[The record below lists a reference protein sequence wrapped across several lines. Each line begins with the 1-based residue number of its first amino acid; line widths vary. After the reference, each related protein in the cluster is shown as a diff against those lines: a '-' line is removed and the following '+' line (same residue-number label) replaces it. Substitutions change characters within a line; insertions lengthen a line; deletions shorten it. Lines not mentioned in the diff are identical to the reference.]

1 MLILEYDKF
10 VQDTDQTKDRPIKDR
25 RDIAIY
31 GLASE
36 IGSVAAAIKKR
47 LLGEGE
53 AEEWN
58 VPNTEIIEELGD
70 VVWYCFALA
79 RLANQKKRVNIF
91 IHDINNLQRE
101 VIAEDARANSIQ
113 RIIGQKKRNNFIR
126 AAGDFLK
133 RTRFMTFNDYQKLA
147 FLTARTKK
155 RILVEV
161 CVAVLYQL
169 SAELFRKL
177 LPKVELQLNRSL
189 KDRPINDILGE
200 IAWHIAALASIYGLE
215 LGDVAQENM
224 KKVSFRRHRDQPTE
238 LHDRTCISSQ
248 QLPRKFEVA
257 FVTVGKGKL
266 QMYLNGRRLGSQLT
280 DNARE
285 DDGYRF
291 HDVMHLANAAILGW
305 SPVLRGLMGRKRK
318 SQPEVDVVEDG
329 ARAQIVEELVIK
341 AIHTEGQ
348 RLAKLRNP
356 GVSDSSARLLTNRDN
371 ITFGFLKFIRR
382 LVSGLEVEKNQY
394 WEWDDVI
401 IKGYEIFDQLRSE
414 EQGTV
419 LVDLD
424 ERSLKFIPQ
433 VYIPL
438 VGRVAGIGSAA
449 SLDNAGSS
457 GRVNRAAKSTNQEA
471 LILQTKKRAIL
482 RSLGFNLPSLSELN
496 FLNLEERADGEISA
510 KATGVV
516 RQAMWAR
523 KVIAFR
529 VSVTILW
536 DSIHCT
542 ALALSDDE

>member
-1 MLILEYDKF
+1 MLISEYDKF
-10 VQDTDQTKDRPIKDR
+10 VQDTDQTKDRPIEDR

-53 AEEWN
+53 AADWN

-79 RLANQKKRVNIF
+79 RLANPKKHVNIF
-91 IHDINNLQRE
+91 IHDINNLRQE
-101 VIAEDARANSIQ
+101 VIAEDARANSIK
-113 RIIGQKKRNNFIR
+113 RIIGQKKRNDFVR
-126 AAGDFLK
+126 AAVDFPK
-133 RTRFMTFNDYQKLA
+133 RTRFMTFHDYQELA

-177 LPKVELQLNRSL
+177 LPKIELRLNRSL

-200 IAWHIAALASIYGLE
+200 IAWHIAALASIYGLD
-215 LGDVAQENM
+215 LGAVAQENM

-238 LHDRTCISSQ
+238 LHDRTCISSE
-248 QLPRKFEVA
+248 QLPRKFEIA
-257 FVTVGKGKL
+257 FVTVGKGKS
-266 QMYLNGRRLGSQLT
+266 QMYLNGRRLGDQLT
-280 DNARE
+280 DNAHE

-291 HDVMHLANAAILGW
+291 HDVMHLANAATLGW

-318 SQPEVDVVEDG
+318 SQPEVDEIEDG
-329 ARAQIVEELVIK
+329 ARAKIVEELVIK

-356 GVSDSSARLLTNRDN
+356 EASDRSARLLTNRDN

-401 IKGYEIFDQLRSE
+401 IKGYEIFDQLRLE

-438 VGRVAGIGSAA
+438 VGRVAGLGSAV
-449 SLDNAGSS
+449 SLDNTESPD
-457 GRVNRAAKSTNQEA
+457 RTNHAAKSAHQKA
-471 LILQTKKRAIL
+471 LALLTKKRAIL
-482 RSLGFNLPSLSELN
+482 RSLGFNLPTLTELG
-496 FLNLEERADGEISA
+496 FLNIDERADGEISV
-510 KATGVV
+510 KATGAV

-523 KVIAFR
+523 KVVAFR
-529 VSVTILW
+529 VSVTELLEN
-536 DSIHCT
+536 IHCT
-542 ALALSDDE
+542 ALALSDD

>member
-1 MLILEYDKF
+1 MLILDYDKF

-58 VPNTEIIEELGD
+58 VPNTEIVEELGD

-79 RLANQKKRVNIF
+79 RLENQKKHVNIF
-91 IHDINNLQRE
+91 IHDINNLQQE
-101 VIAEDARANSIQ
+101 VIAEDARADSIQ
-113 RIIGQKKRNNFIR
+113 RIIGKKKRNDFVR
-126 AAGDFLK
+126 ASGDFLK

-177 LPKVELQLNRSL
+177 LPKIELRLNRSL

-200 IAWHIAALASIYGLE
+200 IAWHIAALASIYGLD
-215 LGDVAQENM
+215 LGAIAQENI
-224 KKVSFRRHRDQPTE
+224 KKVSFRRRRDRPTE
-238 LHDRTCISSQ
+238 LHDRTCISSE
-248 QLPRKFEVA
+248 QLPRKFEIA
-257 FVTVGKGKL
+257 FVTVGKGKS
-266 QMYLNGRRLGSQLT
+266 QMYLNGLRLGNQLT
-280 DNARE
+280 DNAYV

-291 HDVMHLANAAILGW
+291 HDVMHLANAATLGW

-318 SQPEVDVVEDG
+318 SQPEVDEIEDG
-329 ARAQIVEELVIK
+329 ARAKIVEELVIK

-356 GVSDSSARLLTNRDN
+356 GASDRSARLLTNRDN

-401 IKGYEIFDQLRSE
+401 IKGYEIFDQLRLE

-438 VGRVAGIGSAA
+438 VGRVAGLGSAA
-449 SLDNAGSS
+449 SLDNAGSP
-457 GRVNRAAKSTNQEA
+457 GRANRAVKSANQKT
-471 LILQTKKRAIL
+471 LTMLTKKRAIL
-482 RSLGFNLPSLSELN
+482 RSLGFNSPTASELG
-496 FLNLEERADGEISA
+496 FLNLEEREDGAISV
-510 KATGVV
+510 KATEAV

-523 KVIAFR
+523 KVVAFR
-529 VSVTILW
+529 VSETKLL
-536 DSIHCT
+536 DNIHCT
-542 ALALSDDE
+542 ALALSDD